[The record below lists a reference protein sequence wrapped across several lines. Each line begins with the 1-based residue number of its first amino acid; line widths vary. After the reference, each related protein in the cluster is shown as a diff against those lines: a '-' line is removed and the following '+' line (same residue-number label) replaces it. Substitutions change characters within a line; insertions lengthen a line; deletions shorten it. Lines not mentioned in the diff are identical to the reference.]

1 MTVGVQPA
9 SAVRTASSE
18 CGQPPSR
25 RRAAI
30 QAPGQCRAA
39 RRRRLCR
46 GSFAGVACFT
56 HHMSG
61 PATRI
66 TAGSSRGRLL
76 KTPPGRSTRPTTSLV
91 REALFN
97 IIGDSIRGA
106 RVLDLFAG
114 AGTLGI
120 EALSR
125 GAAWATFV
133 ERDRS
138 CANIVAE
145 NLVATGFAQQGDVV
159 SADAIEWL
167 RAPTGDLASYNL
179 LLPYPPYRDASAL
192 NLALQALDRAPL
204 RDQALLV
211 VEHHRSQP
219 MPPLNRLTQVRE
231 REYGTTRL
239 TFLRYA

>member
-1 MTVGVQPA
+1 M
-9 SAVRTASSE
+9 
-18 CGQPPSR
+18 
-25 RRAAI
+25 
-30 QAPGQCRAA
+30 
-39 RRRRLCR
+39 
-46 GSFAGVACFT
+46 
-56 HHMSG
+56 
-61 PATRI
+61 
-66 TAGSSRGRLL
+66 TAGTSRGRLI

-125 GAAWATFV
+125 GAASATFV
-133 ERDRS
+133 ECDRA

-145 NLVATGFAQQGDVV
+145 NLAATGFAQQGDVV
-159 SADAIEWL
+159 SADAIGWL
-167 RAPTGDLASYNL
+167 KARAGDVASYNL
-179 LLPYPPYRDASAL
+179 LLLDPPYRDAETLTAAL
-192 NLALQALDRAPL
+192 EAVDRAPL

-219 MPPLNRLTQVRE
+219 MPPLQRLTQVRE
-231 REYGTTRL
+231 RDYGTTRL
-239 TFLRYA
+239 TFFRYL

>member
-1 MTVGVQPA
+1 M
-9 SAVRTASSE
+9 SS
-18 CGQPPSR
+18 
-25 RRAAI
+25 
-30 QAPGQCRAA
+30 
-39 RRRRLCR
+39 
-46 GSFAGVACFT
+46 
-56 HHMSG
+56 
-61 PATRI
+61 PATRV
-66 TAGSSRGRLL
+66 TAGASRGRLL
-76 KTPPGRSTRPTTSLV
+76 KTPPGRATRPTTSLV

-145 NLVATGFAQQGDVV
+145 NLAATGFAQQGDVA
-159 SADAIEWL
+159 SADAVDWL
-167 RAPTGDLASYNL
+167 KAHVGDLADYNL
-179 LLPYPPYRDASAL
+179 LLLDPPYRDAATL
-192 NLALQALDRAPL
+192 TATLEVLDRAPL

-211 VEHHRSQP
+211 VEHYRGQP
-219 MPPLNRLTQVRE
+219 LPSMERLNEVRE
-231 REYGTTRL
+231 RDYGTTRL
-239 TFLRYA
+239 TFFRYR

>member
-1 MTVGVQPA
+1 
-9 SAVRTASSE
+9 
-18 CGQPPSR
+18 
-25 RRAAI
+25 
-30 QAPGQCRAA
+30 
-39 RRRRLCR
+39 
-46 GSFAGVACFT
+46 
-56 HHMSG
+56 MSG
-61 PATRI
+61 PATRV

-145 NLVATGFAQQGDVV
+145 NLAATGFAQQGDVV

-167 RAPTGDLASYNL
+167 RTPTGDLTSYNL
-179 LLPYPPYRDASAL
+179 LLVDPPYREGATLTAAL
-192 NLALQALDRAPL
+192 LALDHTSL
-204 RDQALLV
+204 RDQALVV
-211 VEHHRSQP
+211 VEHHRTQP
-219 MPPLNRLTQVRE
+219 IPQLERLAYVRE
-231 REYGTTRL
+231 RDYGTTRL